1 MISDPRIRRA
11 KRWAERIAQ
20 EKSPLN
26 KARCQRQMMRV
37 LFSALPP
44 KPDGTHPLDAD
55 QLKLE
60 GV

>member
-1 MISDPRIRRA
+1 MISDPRIRQA
-11 KRWAERIAQ
+11 KRWSTRIAR

-26 KARCQRQMMRV
+26 KARCQRQMMRA

-44 KPDGTHPLDAD
+44 KRDGSHPLDAD

-60 GV
+60 G